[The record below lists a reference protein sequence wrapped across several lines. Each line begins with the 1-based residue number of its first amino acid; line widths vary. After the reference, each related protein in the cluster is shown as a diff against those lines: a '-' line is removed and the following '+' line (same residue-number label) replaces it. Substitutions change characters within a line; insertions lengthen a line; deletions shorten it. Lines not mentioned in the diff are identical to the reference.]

1 MNKEKGIYELLP
13 SEPVDVAAMLIKA
26 TIVTD
31 APVFALSPMLE
42 GKLVAIPKYD
52 PVQLQEIAEHLLVY
66 CNTHRKGDTKMSVVK
81 IVNPNPYDWRGTQC
95 FIDEHKVPRLKS
107 VDFHVAVDEVPTF
120 NFEMMGRPDIEMECL
135 AQISVSS
142 KSITDAISVLR
153 HELLQH
159 GEIYQGFKSSLKSAL
174 EIYSTCG
181 LPFEPE
187 EETAEKILDFMIG
200 EER

>member
-1 MNKEKGIYELLP
+1 
-13 SEPVDVAAMLIKA
+13 
-26 TIVTD
+26 
-31 APVFALSPMLE
+31 
-42 GKLVAIPKYD
+42 
-52 PVQLQEIAEHLLVY
+52 
-66 CNTHRKGDTKMSVVK
+66 MSIVK
-81 IVNPNPYDWRGTQC
+81 IVNQNPYDWRGTEC
-95 FIDEHKVPRLKS
+95 LIDGKKIPRVKS
-107 VDFHVAVDEVPTF
+107 VDFHVSVDEVPIF
-120 NFEMMGRPDIEMECL
+120 NFELMAAPDIELECL

-142 KSITDAISVLR
+142 QSITDAISVLR
-153 HELLQH
+153 HVLLQH

>member
-1 MNKEKGIYELLP
+1 
-13 SEPVDVAAMLIKA
+13 
-26 TIVTD
+26 
-31 APVFALSPMLE
+31 
-42 GKLVAIPKYD
+42 
-52 PVQLQEIAEHLLVY
+52 
-66 CNTHRKGDTKMSVVK
+66 MSVVK
-81 IVNPNPYDWRGTQC
+81 IVNPNPYDWMGTEC
-95 FIDEHKVPRLKS
+95 LIDGKKIPRVKS
-107 VDFHVAVDEVPTF
+107 VDFHVSVDEVPIF
-120 NFEMMGRPDIEMECL
+120 NFELMAAPDIELECL
-135 AQISVSS
+135 AQISFTSQ
-142 KSITDAISVLR
+142 SITDAISVLR

>member
-1 MNKEKGIYELLP
+1 MSLTTAN
-13 SEPVDVAAMLIKA
+13 S
-26 TIVTD
+26 
-31 APVFALSPMLE
+31 
-42 GKLVAIPKYD
+42 
-52 PVQLQEIAEHLLVY
+52 
-66 CNTHRKGDTKMSVVK
+66 NT
-81 IVNPNPYDWRGTQC
+81 
-95 FIDEHKVPRLKS
+95 
-107 VDFHVAVDEVPTF
+107 
-120 NFEMMGRPDIEMECL
+120 
-135 AQISVSS
+135 SS
-142 KSITDAISVLR
+142 QSITDAILILR

>member
-1 MNKEKGIYELLP
+1 MNLTTAN
-13 SEPVDVAAMLIKA
+13 S
-26 TIVTD
+26 
-31 APVFALSPMLE
+31 
-42 GKLVAIPKYD
+42 
-52 PVQLQEIAEHLLVY
+52 
-66 CNTHRKGDTKMSVVK
+66 NT
-81 IVNPNPYDWRGTQC
+81 
-95 FIDEHKVPRLKS
+95 
-107 VDFHVAVDEVPTF
+107 
-120 NFEMMGRPDIEMECL
+120 
-135 AQISVSS
+135 SS
-142 KSITDAISVLR
+142 QSITDAILALR

>member
-1 MNKEKGIYELLP
+1 MSLTTANK
-13 SEPVDVAAMLIKA
+13 
-26 TIVTD
+26 
-31 APVFALSPMLE
+31 
-42 GKLVAIPKYD
+42 
-52 PVQLQEIAEHLLVY
+52 
-66 CNTHRKGDTKMSVVK
+66 NT
-81 IVNPNPYDWRGTQC
+81 
-95 FIDEHKVPRLKS
+95 
-107 VDFHVAVDEVPTF
+107 
-120 NFEMMGRPDIEMECL
+120 
-135 AQISVSS
+135 SS
-142 KSITDAISVLR
+142 QSITDAILILR